1 MTAANSDSDGSI
13 PETHNYTEAVG
24 TRLTPK
30 TKRRLDDY
38 QEREEAGTSEALR
51 RLIRAGLDADAD
63 DGTDPLR
70 NRLIEA
76 GLVLFLLGFPTL
88 AAARGATGLAALF
101 IGLWVVIVLA
111 QPLLDR
117 AISRLPNP
125 INWFE

>member
-51 RLIRAGLDADAD
+51 RLIRAGLEADAD
-63 DGTDPLR
+63 NGDTLR
-70 NRLIEA
+70 DRLLRA
-76 GLVLFLLGFPTL
+76 GLIALLLGYPTV
-88 AAARGATGLAALF
+88 AAARGAVGIAALF
-101 IGLWVVIVLA
+101 VAFWVVFVLV
-111 QPLLDR
+111 QPLLTR
-117 AISRLPNP
+117 ALSGLPDP
-125 INWFE
+125 SDWL